1 MWHKYSS
8 LAAGH
13 CARQGIPSTCAAMPR
28 LLFLLI
34 TLLVRGLRV
43 ALRARS
49 DLVLENV
56 ALKQQVEALKQ
67 KRPRPRLDDVDRAF
81 WVAMRKAWC
90 GWAERLVIVKP
101 ETVVKWHRERF
112 RRYWA
117 ELSRH
122 KRGPGRPRV
131 HREIRE
137 LIHRMA
143 LENDWG
149 APRIHGE
156 LAKLGFTVSEAT
168 VSRYMPRRP
177 ANPDVVQRW
186 LSFLYNHKE
195 CIAAMDFFTVPT
207 AKVVAGPRVGGLH
220 HRYEWREVA

>member
-1 MWHKYSS
+1 M
-8 LAAGH
+8 
-13 CARQGIPSTCAAMPR
+13 
-28 LLFLLI
+28 
-34 TLLVRGLRV
+34 

-81 WVAMRKAWC
+81 WVAMRRAWS

-101 ETVVKWHRERF
+101 ETVVNWHRERF
-112 RRYWA
+112 RRYWT

-149 APRIHGE
+149 A
-156 LAKLGFTVSEAT
+156 EAN
-168 VSRYMPRRP
+168 SR
-177 ANPDVVQRW
+177 
-186 LSFLYNHKE
+186 
-195 CIAAMDFFTVPT
+195 
-207 AKVVAGPRVGGLH
+207 
-220 HRYEWREVA
+220 

>member
-1 MWHKYSS
+1 MRHKYSD
-8 LAAGH
+8 LAAGY

-49 DLVLENV
+49 EVVLENV

-67 KRPRPRLDDVDRAF
+67 KRPRPQLDDADRAF
-81 WVAMRKAWC
+81 WVAMRRAWS

-112 RRYWA
+112 RRYWT

-131 HREIRE
+131 DREIRE
-137 LIHRMA
+137 LIRRMA

-149 APRIHGE
+149 A
-156 LAKLGFTVSEAT
+156 EAN
-168 VSRYMPRRP
+168 SR
-177 ANPDVVQRW
+177 
-186 LSFLYNHKE
+186 
-195 CIAAMDFFTVPT
+195 
-207 AKVVAGPRVGGLH
+207 
-220 HRYEWREVA
+220 

>member
-1 MWHKYSS
+1 M
-8 LAAGH
+8 
-13 CARQGIPSTCAAMPR
+13 
-28 LLFLLI
+28 
-34 TLLVRGLRV
+34 

-49 DLVLENV
+49 EVVLENV

-81 WVAMRKAWC
+81 WVAMRRAWS

-112 RRYWA
+112 RRYWT

-131 HREIRE
+131 NREIRE
-137 LIHRMA
+137 LIRRMA

-149 APRIHGE
+149 A
-156 LAKLGFTVSEAT
+156 EAN
-168 VSRYMPRRP
+168 SR
-177 ANPDVVQRW
+177 
-186 LSFLYNHKE
+186 
-195 CIAAMDFFTVPT
+195 
-207 AKVVAGPRVGGLH
+207 
-220 HRYEWREVA
+220 